1 MQQAETARYLL
12 QATTDLPFS
21 TNIDD
26 NEPVLCT
33 GLATRAKRRL
43 AIAKLLDSNRR
54 STYPANQIGTI
65 KFLTNNMPKNNLPEH
80 KAAR

>member
-1 MQQAETARYLL
+1 MQQADSARYLL

-33 GLATRAKRRL
+33 G
-43 AIAKLLDSNRR
+43 
-54 STYPANQIGTI
+54 
-65 KFLTNNMPKNNLPEH
+65 
-80 KAAR
+80 